1 MIEEKTTDFGH
12 LSACQSGWVD
22 DRTSY
27 TIYLV
32 SGFSFQKGRDE
43 VVRTQSWATTACE
56 EIPLHENT
64 FYPDKPIHVQMSV
77 NHFSFTHP
85 DWVHEAAVS
94 WGERVGR
101 TSFMACVSEAG
112 RNERRKGDNF
122 ATVDWLAYQGAPDG
136 GVAGEVDMP
145 TWWTGSSCQTVKLPD
160 VSVTPPVLFRAA
172 KCRERPCSVW
182 LFSMKTQPQYFSV
195 YSVSMW
201 RHFPQRFLCQRTK
214 LQKKG

>member
-1 MIEEKTTDFGH
+1 MIEKKTTDFGH
-12 LSACQSGWVD
+12 SSASQSVVGWLIE
-22 DRTSY
+22 RP
-27 TIYLV
+27 IHLV

-56 EIPLHENT
+56 EIPLNENT
-64 FYPDKPIHVQMSV
+64 FYPDKPIHIQISV
-77 NHFSFTHP
+77 NHFNFTHP

-101 TSFMACVSEAG
+101 TSFTACVTEAG
-112 RNERRKGDNF
+112 RNERRNGDNF

-160 VSVTPPVLFRAA
+160 VSETPAVLFTGAKHGGRA
-172 KCRERPCSVW
+172 CSP
-182 LFSMKTQPQYFSV
+182 SYP
-195 YSVSMW
+195 
-201 RHFPQRFLCQRTK
+201 
-214 LQKKG
+214 GG